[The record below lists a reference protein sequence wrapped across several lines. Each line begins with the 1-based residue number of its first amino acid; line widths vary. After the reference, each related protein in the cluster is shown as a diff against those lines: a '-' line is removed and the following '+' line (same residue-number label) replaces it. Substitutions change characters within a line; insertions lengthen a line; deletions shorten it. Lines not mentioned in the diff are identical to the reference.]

1 MGRELISLGMEQVG
15 QSDDEGETA
24 AELSDCLT
32 VVFDALAKSE
42 LSAPDKILFAID
54 ACLKDD
60 YDVIGDAAVKIF
72 DAKWSTADWSVV
84 ADRLTN
90 RLQKTSRGKSQEE
103 FSRNYQRDCITN
115 FLSDALEHAERSGEL
130 LAMYEAEACTT
141 GSYQRLVSHLIARE
155 QFEDAE
161 RWAREGIE
169 KTHEKFPG
177 IAPGLAESLCE
188 VARRRR
194 QWDVVAA
201 HAASEFLDNPSTGA
215 FKELVAAAKKAK
227 CQEPVRAAAL
237 RFLES
242 GVPPI
247 RVTAGGKD
255 GCKTTVDP
263 AWPLPV
269 PEYLLPQMSA
279 QSARSRPAPHFDV
292 LLDMAIEDKRPDDVL
307 RWYDRMIAHKDSNRG
322 PHHWDSYSDIDRI
335 AKAIAAA
342 HPERALEIYQRKLDS
357 YLKQTGTSA
366 YETCASCL
374 RNMRPIFKAMD
385 QEDRWNELLAD
396 IRHNYRNR
404 PRFMEILDK
413 LEGGP
418 IVRSHR
424 RSRRR

>member
-1 MGRELISLGMEQVG
+1 
-15 QSDDEGETA
+15 
-24 AELSDCLT
+24 
-32 VVFDALAKSE
+32 
-42 LSAPDKILFAID
+42 
-54 ACLKDD
+54 
-60 YDVIGDAAVKIF
+60 
-72 DAKWSTADWSVV
+72 
-84 ADRLTN
+84 
-90 RLQKTSRGKSQEE
+90 
-103 FSRNYQRDCITN
+103 
-115 FLSDALEHAERSGEL
+115 
-130 LAMYEAEACTT
+130 MYEAEARAT
-141 GSYQRLVSHLIARE
+141 GSYQRLVSHLIAQE

-169 KTHEKFPG
+169 KTHKKFPG
-177 IAPGLAESLCE
+177 IASGLSESLCE
-188 VARRRR
+188 VARRRQ

-201 HAASEFLDNPSTGA
+201 HAASEFLDDPSTRA
-215 FKELVAAAKKAK
+215 FKELVAAAKKAR
-227 CQEPVRAAAL
+227 CLEPVRAAAL

-247 RVTAGGKD
+247 RLTARGKD
-255 GCKTTVDP
+255 VCKATTDP
-263 AWPLPV
+263 SWPLPV

-279 QSARSRPAPHFDV
+279 RSARSTPRPRFDV

-307 RWYDRMIAHKDSNRG
+307 RWYDRMTAHKDSNRG
-322 PHHWDSYSDIDRI
+322 PHRWDSYGDFDRV

-357 YLKQTGTSA
+357 YLKQTGISA
-366 YETCASCL
+366 YETCAACL

-413 LEGGP
+413 LEGRT
-418 IVRSHR
+418 IVQSHR